1 LFILSFE
8 ILSMPDDTLFPVGTP
23 VPKPP
28 SPPGTPRVQRPVRN
42 QVEFIQATLDGQVE
56 DDHPVRVIWE
66 FVEHVDV
73 TALYEPI
80 RALEGG
86 AGRPPIDP
94 RILLALW
101 LYAAVRGIGSGRE
114 LERLCSESIYFRWLC
129 GGVPVNHHTLSD
141 FRSQSGG
148 IFDEIL
154 TDSLTVLLQQKLVTL
169 RCVAHD
175 GMRTRAHAGSSSFH
189 GSESLEECYDE
200 AEAQVQALRRE
211 LDDDDPGA
219 AGRRS
224 RGARERVARE
234 LKERITEARRQMP
247 GVEAVKK
254 KKGSKT
260 RPRVSI
266 TDPDARVMK
275 MANGGFNPAYNV
287 QLSADVDSQIIVG
300 ASVTN
305 CGSDH
310 ALLPAAIE
318 EIEARCGRAPENTLA
333 DGGFNKPEN
342 IAAVSDRTTVYA
354 PPTEFKDEDGNVK
367 APKPSNV
374 PAINAWHERMKTDE
388 AKEIYKD
395 RASTIECVNAH
406 MRNRNLRQF
415 NVRGLTRVKAVVL
428 LYAIAHNAIRAASL
442 RKAQSG

>member
-1 LFILSFE
+1 
-8 ILSMPDDTLFPVGTP
+8 MPDNTLFPVGTP

-28 SPPGTPRVQRPVRN
+28 PPPGAPRVQVPVRN
-42 QVEFIQATLDGQVE
+42 QVELLHATLDSQVE
-56 DDHPVRVIWE
+56 DDHPVRVIWD

-80 RALEGG
+80 RAVEGG

-101 LYAAVRGIGSGRE
+101 LYATVRGISSGRE
-114 LERLCSESIYFRWLC
+114 LEQLCSESLPFRWLC
-129 GGVPVNHHTLSD
+129 GGVSVNHHTLTD
-141 FRSQSGG
+141 FRSKSGA
-148 IFDEIL
+148 IL
-154 TDSLTVLLQQKLVTL
+154 DDIMTDSLTVLLQQKLVTL
-169 RCVAHD
+169 KCVAHD

-189 GSESLEECYDE
+189 GSESLEECYDQ

-211 LDDDDPGA
+211 FEDDDPGA
-219 AGRRS
+219 GGRRS
-224 RGARERVARE
+224 RAARERAARE
-234 LKERITEARRQMP
+234 RKERIAEARRQMP

-260 RPRVSI
+260 KPRVST

-275 MANGGFNPAYNV
+275 MANGGYNPAYNV

-300 ASVTN
+300 VGVTN

-310 ALLPAAIE
+310 ALLPAAIQ
-318 EIEARCGRAPENTLA
+318 EIEARCGRAPENALV

-354 PPTEFKDEDGNVK
+354 PPTEFKDKDGNVK
-367 APKPSNV
+367 EPKPSEV
-374 PAINAWHERMKTDE
+374 PAIKAWHERMKTDE

-415 NVRGLTRVKAVVL
+415 NVRGLARVKAVVL
-428 LYAIAHNAIRAASL
+428 LYAIAHNAMRAASL